1 MSTSSMTYTYSTVVA
16 AASSSVGISLPK
28 HDVRNTIV
36 GAVVGVFGLILF
48 VGGAFLIRRCAR
60 SRRRNG
66 GDGRGGP
73 LGDTKDPV
81 ARIVPLGTPRAEGH
95 SYYRSTLGRIAIRR
109 PDGGWDFAHPN
120 EPYLPSGIS
129 DPYPSPASVR
139 TTFFSSHKFQRDAS
153 ETSNPAILE
162 YKAQE
167 SRAAQMIRLGYDARD
182 HDLEMGDRHL
192 PHPPPAYGQEPSVAT
207 Y

>member
-66 GDGRGGP
+66 GRGGP

-95 SYYRSTLGRIAIRR
+95 SYYRE
-109 PDGGWDFAHPN
+109 F
-120 EPYLPSGIS
+120 
-129 DPYPSPASVR
+129 
-139 TTFFSSHKFQRDAS
+139 
-153 ETSNPAILE
+153 
-162 YKAQE
+162 
-167 SRAAQMIRLGYDARD
+167 
-182 HDLEMGDRHL
+182 
-192 PHPPPAYGQEPSVAT
+192 
-207 Y
+207 